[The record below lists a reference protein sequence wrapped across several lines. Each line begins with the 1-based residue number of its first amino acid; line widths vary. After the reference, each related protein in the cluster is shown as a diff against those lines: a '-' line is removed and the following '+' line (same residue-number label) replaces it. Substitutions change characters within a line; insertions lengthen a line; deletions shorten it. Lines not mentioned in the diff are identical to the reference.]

1 MTAID
6 LTAPFGWFPTAM
18 NALLLLSAA
27 AIGASVWTS
36 RRRAPRVPIDVRVP
50 ATVSAIVD
58 RSPSVPATAGQAPS
72 DASFPE
78 AA

>member
-36 RRRAPRVPIDVRVP
+36 RRRASRVPLDVRVP

-72 DASFPE
+72 DTSFPE